1 MVYSSIAKC
10 QSLREV
16 WPRFVNYVR
25 IVCELCG
32 TAVMV
37 NRVTSE
43 ARYPVNKYYH
53 KSTNVS
59 RNANPEQM
67 QSRRECLPQK
77 DTQRN
82 AN

>member
-1 MVYSSIAKC
+1 MSVLEGGLAEVC
-10 QSLREV
+10 QLNA
-16 WPRFVNYVR
+16 NYVR

-43 ARYPVNKYYH
+43 ARYPVNEYYH

-77 DTQRN
+77 DTRRN